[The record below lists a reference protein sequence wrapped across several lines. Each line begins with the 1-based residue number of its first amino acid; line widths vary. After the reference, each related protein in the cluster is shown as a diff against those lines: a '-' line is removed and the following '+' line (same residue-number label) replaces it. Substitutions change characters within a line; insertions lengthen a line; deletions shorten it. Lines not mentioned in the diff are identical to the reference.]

1 MYGSGANNQF
11 DEFMSGKR
19 THITQWDLIQYTKKA
34 AAPSADE
41 YDARYIMP
49 LSKFKKKVEYT
60 NPIRKYNEM
69 IGSTSSGIS
78 FLVLTEPEDICKDG
92 GLVKKILKP
101 GDDRYQH
108 VDDYDYV
115 LVKYEARLDDGTLVK
130 KSDDDGVEFTLNDGQ
145 LVVQSLPTTFI
156 IHTTLLYFPFPGR
169 SLFYTIS

>member
-1 MYGSGANNQF
+1 
-11 DEFMSGKR
+11 
-19 THITQWDLIQYTKKA
+19 
-34 AAPSADE
+34 
-41 YDARYIMP
+41 MP

-115 LVKYEARLDDGTLVK
+115 LGINKYIPDHI
-130 KSDDDGVEFTLNDGQ
+130 SF
-145 LVVQSLPTTFI
+145 FI
-156 IHTTLLYFPFPGR
+156 FPFSG
-169 SLFYTIS
+169 S